1 MSDNVYTIEQHRHN
15 FSVWA
20 AARAAQRGFTNVN
33 NLRNALEQC
42 GIREFISNESS
53 NSISYEIYANLHS
66 RWANSIM
73 QYLESLGINDVTFG
87 RAAKLIA
94 IYVKSMVIMSD
105 PSSSLA
111 INALPPIDAVLL
123 KNISKDTNLPKQ
135 FRQKCSKIKWTQLDE
150 ARYIRLINELK
161 KYIILD
167 QPMWVLER
175 YWTVTQN
182 A

>member
-1 MSDNVYTIEQHRHN
+1 MTNGYSIEQHRHN

-20 AARAAQRGFTNVN
+20 AARAAQRGFTDVN

-42 GIREFISNESS
+42 GIREFLSNNSS
-53 NSISYEIYANLHS
+53 NSTSNEEYTTLHS
-66 RWANSIM
+66 RWGNSIM
-73 QYLESLGINDVTFG
+73 QYLESLGIADVTFG

-94 IYVKSMVIMSD
+94 IYIKSMVIMSE

-111 INALPPIDAVLL
+111 ITAHPPIDAVLL

-150 ARYIRLINELK
+150 SRYLILLDELK
-161 KYIILD
+161 KYVILD
-167 QPMWVLER
+167 QPMWTLER

-182 A
+182 T